1 MLGVES
7 WMSCHRFYSMSIY
20 LDFKSNCLD
29 EVMISA
35 SVQFNGL
42 VYLQFLSIAYVFNV
56 LKSLISG
63 LRDVN
68 SFNIWTAG
76 VQSRPDA
83 IVYIN
88 STGT

>member
-1 MLGVES
+1 M
-7 WMSCHRFYSMSIY
+7 
-20 LDFKSNCLD
+20 K
-29 EVMISA
+29 VMISA
-35 SVQFNGL
+35 SVHWQFNRL

-76 VQSRPDA
+76 V
-83 IVYIN
+83 
-88 STGT
+88 